1 MDSIISLNVYSRV
14 TINWPSISF
23 GFCHV
28 LNNFLLHYVKTV
40 SLPST
45 SCSLICMEDIKISR
59 KKPVY
64 AVTPAL
70 RKYLRHYERDAR
82 MPIDYEDLL
91 DFYETLPVMDKNG
104 RDTLWETPIYPPH
117 IQENLYDGLKI

>member
-1 MDSIISLNVYSRV
+1 
-14 TINWPSISF
+14 
-23 GFCHV
+23 
-28 LNNFLLHYVKTV
+28 
-40 SLPST
+40 
-45 SCSLICMEDIKISR
+45 MEDVKISR

-70 RKYLRHYERDAR
+70 RKYLRHYEREAR
-82 MPIDYEDLL
+82 MPIDYDDLL

-117 IQENLYDGLKI
+117 VQGNLYNGLKIIYAELKASGNTRIVEHKYIDRSEEHTSELQSLMR